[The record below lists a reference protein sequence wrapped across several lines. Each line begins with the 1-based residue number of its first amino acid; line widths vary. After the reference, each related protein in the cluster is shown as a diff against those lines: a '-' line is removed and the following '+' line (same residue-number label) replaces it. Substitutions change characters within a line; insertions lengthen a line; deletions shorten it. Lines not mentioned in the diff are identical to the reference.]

1 VLKELFNVC
10 NSPFKNNFKT
20 HQKMELGI
28 IIICH
33 NNENDIDIRH
43 CVKYLNKVKDIEIC
57 LVNNHSKD
65 NTYNLLKEIK
75 GYCENVSIVNIKKF
89 KSDSSAVKAGARF
102 MSSQFNLKY
111 VGFVTSNTIYEHEG
125 LSLLIKSIRDNQVD
139 ISNYNQSLSNKKEIK
154 LTMFQSLFPLMDYL
168 AKINVQNKY
177 TRLNQLG

>member
-1 VLKELFNVC
+1 MK
-10 NSPFKNNFKT
+10 
-20 HQKMELGI
+20 LGI

-65 NTYNLLKEIK
+65 NTYNLLKEIN

-89 KSDSSAVKAGARF
+89 KSDNSAVKAGARF

-111 VGFVTSNTIYEHEG
+111 VGFVNSNMIYEYED

-139 ISNYNQSLSNKKEIK
+139 ISNYNQSISNKKGIK
-154 LTMFQSLFPLMDYL
+154 LTMFQSLFSVMDYL
-168 AKINVQNKY
+168 AKVNVENRYNDLDYQ
-177 TRLNQLG
+177 G